1 MKVWIL
7 IRYMSLL
14 LFALPTGSL
23 LAQNKASV
31 GIKAQAEVINKTEIE
46 LVTIKDLEIE
56 ESMAREGVIRISA
69 KYDSQ
74 AAVMVVKGRYNAKFR
89 ISFVPVV
96 EIVNSIGPGKLLMH
110 YDIYGYSRDNQS
122 ASEPIDAVERI
133 LQLDS
138 DGKYYLWVG
147 GRIDI
152 SKAMPGCYYGNFT
165 IKIEYI

>member
-1 MKVWIL
+1 MKVL
-7 IRYMSLL
+7 NTIRY
-14 LFALPTGSL
+14 LFALLLVLSEMPL

-31 GIKAQAEVINKTEIE
+31 AIKAQAEVVNKTGIE
-46 LVTIKDLEIE
+46 LVTIKDMEID
-56 ESMAREGVIRISA
+56 ESMAREGIIRISA

-74 AAVMVVKGRYNAKFR
+74 AAVMMVKGIYNARFR
-89 ISFVPVV
+89 VSFVPVV
-96 EIVNSIGPGKLLMH
+96 EIVNSIGTGKLLMH
-110 YDIYGYSRDNQS
+110 YDIYGYARDNQS
-122 ASEPIDAVERI
+122 ASEPIDAVNRI
-133 LQLDS
+133 LQLES